1 MVSKAS
7 LAQQFCESVELTPK
21 SKVGKEYPE
30 SSVERMAVSSWEKKD
45 KKTREAFEPQ
55 TSFNLNLRE

>member
-30 SSVERMAVSSWEKKD
+30 SSVERMAVSSWEKKKKKD
-45 KKTREAFEPQ
+45 KKTREALKHRHLL
-55 TSFNLNLRE
+55 T